1 VPVALGFFGKKKAT
15 DDDGKTTAGAGGT
28 TAEESGK
35 FEPDPGKARR
45 FFEHARTVHDSTNY
59 EYATTLWL
67 QGLRFDPT
75 SMPALESFYRSG
87 QAYAE
92 ANPKAKGPS
101 KDQAKNFDGK
111 SAIDRYLRALL
122 EWGTR
127 AADWQSGLK
136 ALEAAVKLELTEPA
150 HWIGT
155 RTLASA
161 MEEGKAKKEH
171 YVAMMQLFAKIG
183 AFDRAVQAGE
193 AAYRLDP
200 TDAKLQAENRNM
212 SAQATMTKGGYEAT
226 GQAGGFR
233 QNVRDME
240 AQRARIEEESVVKS
254 AGAADRVVLRNK
266 EEYETRPNDPS
277 TISKYAK
284 SLLERGTPEDEAL
297 AYKIL
302 TKGYESTQVYRLK
315 QAAGDIRLRVM
326 RRKLVQL
333 RDAAEAAPGDE
344 ARKSAYE
351 SGLRQYRDAEL
362 KEYAERVDHYP
373 TDLQLKYELGKRY
386 QELGQH
392 DKAIEQFQVAQ
403 HAPGIANT
411 VANLLGQSFLA
422 MGWLDESADTF
433 RRALSEHEFQGDELG
448 LNLRYNLMT
457 TLTRQAEEHRS
468 LEAAEEAF
476 KLASG
481 IAIQQIGY
489 RDIRERREKLQAL
502 VKELRT
508 GAG

>member
-1 VPVALGFFGKKKAT
+1 MALGFFGKKKGAE
-15 DDDGKTTAGAGGT
+15 DDGKASAGAGGAP
-28 TAEESGK
+28 AEDTGK
-35 FEPDPGKARR
+35 FDPDPGKARR

-101 KDQAKNFDGK
+101 KDQVKNFDGK
-111 SAIDRYLRALL
+111 TPIDKYLRALL
-122 EWGTR
+122 EWGAR

-136 ALEAAVKLELTEPA
+136 ALEAAVKLELTEAA

-161 MEEGKAKKEH
+161 MEEGKARKEH
-171 YVAMMQLFAKIG
+171 YVAMMQLFARIG

-233 QNVRDME
+233 QNVRDIE

-254 AGAADRVVLRNK
+254 AGAADRVVARNK
-266 EEYETRPNDPS
+266 EEYDVRPSDPS
-277 TISKYAK
+277 TIGKYAK

-297 AYKIL
+297 AYKVL
-302 TKGYESTQVYRLK
+302 MRGFESTHAYRFK
-315 QAAGDIRLRVM
+315 QQAGDIRLRVM
-326 RRKLVQL
+326 RRKLLQL
-333 RDAAEAAPGDE
+333 RDAAAAAPDDE
-344 ARKSAYE
+344 AKKAAYE

-403 HAPGIANT
+403 NAPGIAHN

-433 RRALSEHEFQGDELG
+433 RRALADHEFQGDELG
-448 LNLRYNLMT
+448 LSLRYNLLI
-457 TLTRQAEEHRS
+457 TLTRKAEEFRS

-489 RDIRERREKLQAL
+489 RDIRDRREKLQAM
-502 VKELRT
+502 VKELR
-508 GAG
+508 AGGG